1 MTHTLQCDC
10 KLFTFSVLFQQ
21 VCAFRSS
28 FSAPRLLAVPSYCC
42 SCFSLLYAF
51 GGYSGMISAPPVSCS
66 RATNHTPLQLIL
78 TEQYNE
84 IKNKQTGNC
93 V

>member
-21 VCAFRSS
+21 VCAFQEQLFSS
-28 FSAPRLLAVPSYCC
+28 SSLSSAFLLLLL
-42 SCFSLLYAF
+42 LLYAF
-51 GGYSGMISAPPVSCS
+51 GGYSGMISAPPVPCS